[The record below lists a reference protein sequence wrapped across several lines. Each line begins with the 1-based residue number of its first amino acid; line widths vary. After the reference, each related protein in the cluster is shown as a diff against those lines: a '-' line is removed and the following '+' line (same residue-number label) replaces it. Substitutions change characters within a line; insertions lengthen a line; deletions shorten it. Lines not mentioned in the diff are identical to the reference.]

1 MAPRS
6 KVPKAVQNARVKVE
20 NNGESMSPAALK
32 RALTSAE
39 LNSLQTSFR
48 AVMSAEAREG
58 YRQLATDDER
68 RSYLCQF
75 ILDPEIAKTNGFNK
89 SVAFDEAA
97 DVATE
102 GWVTLEELG
111 GPQYLNSR
119 YHADIMAKTLP
130 ERPHEVPEL
139 AAENVK
145 QYYYVDKKKK
155 RKTGYREEAGT
166 SAKAELKASEYTGVK
181 NDIVSSF
188 EGGKKRKGTPKPRH
202 EETPEEKRLK
212 AANNGRT
219 VACRKL
225 KSVIDKTQ
233 NEINMQKG
241 SLPKLA
247 DKGFPP
253 EMTTFLEKKVDVFQA
268 LVTESQAVY
277 VKEVVVAP
285 ELRVDCADRVE
296 SSTKETQESLAKL
309 EEAFIAFKK
318 GVSADIKHLV
328 G

>member
-139 AAENVK
+139 AAE
-145 QYYYVDKKKK
+145 
-155 RKTGYREEAGT
+155 
-166 SAKAELKASEYTGVK
+166 
-181 NDIVSSF
+181 VSSSITTLT
-188 EGGKKRKGTPKPRH
+188 KRR
-202 EETPEEKRLK
+202 R
-212 AANNGRT
+212 GRQAT
-219 VACRKL
+219 
-225 KSVIDKTQ
+225 
-233 NEINMQKG
+233 
-241 SLPKLA
+241 
-247 DKGFPP
+247 
-253 EMTTFLEKKVDVFQA
+253 EKKQA
-268 LVTESQAVY
+268 
-277 VKEVVVAP
+277 P
-285 ELRVDCADRVE
+285 LRRPNSRRA
-296 SSTKETQESLAKL
+296 STPA
-309 EEAFIAFKK
+309 
-318 GVSADIKHLV
+318 
-328 G
+328 